1 MNSGLKAFLA
11 ALLLS
16 ASAPALAATAAEVLA
31 NTTTQSG
38 LLPVHVDKKGGR
50 ILLSLPSPD
59 KDGVAGRYIYIA
71 SLRTGLGSA
80 PAGLDRSL
88 SGGSKLLVF
97 RRVGKKVVAEVENS
111 RFRASNAPAP
121 EQAAARESF
130 AYSTLWTGDVAAET
144 ADGRL
149 LVDVSSFL
157 TRDAMGIA
165 QALKGAGEKAFAMS
179 GELTVA
185 DPNSVRAFPENIEME
200 ARQTFVSGEPGA
212 EVNNIA
218 PAAGNLTFIVRHSLV
233 KLPEAGYRIRRFDPR
248 AGSFSTQ
255 VLDYAAPLGRDIVQ
269 NLSNRFRLEKVDPLA
284 PRSRVKKPIVFYI
297 DRSAPEPIRTALY
310 DGASWWKQAF
320 EAAGYIDAYRVEIQP
335 EGLDPLDVRYNVV
348 NWVNRATRGWSYGQA
363 IEDPRTGE
371 IIKGQVLLGSLRVR
385 QDMLIFE
392 GLVGADK
399 TGTGG
404 PNDPIIASLAR
415 LRQLAAHEVGHA
427 LGFEHN
433 FAASTQGR
441 HSVMDYP
448 APRVALADGRP
459 DLSDAYG
466 VGLGRWDMF
475 VVEWLYGTDDD
486 LEAQRK
492 AQSAVAEGLRYVG
505 DSDARPTGSG
515 QPWGAIWDDHGQPV
529 AELERMLQ
537 VRRAAV
543 ANFGPGALAAGEPVS
558 NLRRKFVP
566 IWLLHRYQVEA
577 AAKAIGGV
585 EFAYSVRGDGREASP
600 VVDAATQ
607 RRALNALLATL
618 SPAELEV
625 PASLLPH
632 LSAGW
637 SGNYDR
643 QFEIEIFRTA
653 GGPVFDPL
661 AAGEAAA
668 AVTLNALLAPERL
681 NRLEIQNSGDER
693 ALGPHEL
700 VDRLIATTFAPE
712 PDGSSRGAVQRRVA
726 HTTALALARVQ
737 RDPALSPTLAAAIDS
752 RIGRLSESLEKRR
765 GSDGE
770 RDWSRGLS
778 RLLRDR
784 EALDKA
790 LTEPARAPRVPPG
803 MPIGGGA
810 ESWFSEWVPPLDS
823 IRRRSRTAHRGLNL
837 FS

>member
-1 MNSGLKAFLA
+1 MNAGPKALLA
-11 ALLLS
+11 ALLLG
-16 ASAPALAATAAEVLA
+16 ASAPALAAPAPEVLA
-31 NTTTQSG
+31 NTVLQSG

-50 ILLSLPSPD
+50 ILLSLPAPD
-59 KDGVAGRYIYIA
+59 KDGISGRYIYIA
-71 SLRTGLGSA
+71 SLKTGLGSA

-88 SGGSKLLVF
+88 SAGSKLLVF
-97 RRVGKKVVAEVENS
+97 RRVGKKMVAEIENP
-111 RFRASNAPAP
+111 RFRASGAPAP
-121 EQAAARESF
+121 EQAAARGSF
-130 AYSTLWTGDVAAET
+130 AYSTLWMGDIAGET

-157 TRDAMGIA
+157 TRDAVGIA
-165 QALKGAGEKAFAMS
+165 QALKGAGEKGFSMS
-179 GELTVA
+179 GDLTVA
-185 DPNSVRAFPENIEME
+185 DPNSVRVFPDNIEME
-200 ARQTFVSGEPGA
+200 ARQTFVSSEPGA

-218 PAAGNLTFIVRHSLV
+218 PATGNLSFIVRHSLV

-255 VLDYAAPLGRDIVQ
+255 ILDYSAPLGRDIVQ
-269 NLSNRFRLEKVDPLA
+269 NLSNRFRLEKLDPSA

-297 DRSAPEPIRTALY
+297 DRSAPEPIRTALLE
-310 DGASWWKQAF
+310 GASWWKQAF
-320 EAAGYIDAYRVEIQP
+320 EAAGYIDAYRVEIMP
-335 EGLDPLDVRYNVV
+335 EGVDPLDVRYNVV

-399 TGTGG
+399 VGTGQ
-404 PNDPIIASLAR
+404 PNDPIVASLAR

-441 HSVMDYP
+441 YSVMDYP
-448 APRVALADGRP
+448 APRVGLADGRP
-459 DLSDAYG
+459 DLKDAYG
-466 VGLGRWDMF
+466 AGLGRWDMF
-475 VVEWLYGTDDD
+475 VVDWLYGTDNDA
-486 LEAQRK
+486 EAQRK
-492 AQSAVAEGLRYVG
+492 AEAAVAEGLRYVS
-505 DSDARPTGSG
+505 DSDARPTGSA
-515 QPWGAIWDDHGQPV
+515 QPWGAIWDDFGQPV
-529 AELERMLQ
+529 AELERMLE

-543 ANFGPGALAAGEPVS
+543 ANFGVGALAAGEPVS

-585 EFAYSVRGDGREASP
+585 DFAYSLRGDGREASP
-600 VVDAATQ
+600 VVDQAVQ
-607 RRALNALLATL
+607 RRALDALLVAL

-625 PASLLPH
+625 PAPLLPH

-637 SGNYDR
+637 SGNHDR

-661 AAGEAAA
+661 AASEAAA

-681 NRLEIQNSGDER
+681 NRLQIQNGSDPR
-693 ALGPHEL
+693 ALGPDEL
-700 VDRLIATTFAPE
+700 IDRLLGAAFTAE
-712 PDGSSRGAVQRRVA
+712 PQSGSRAAVRRRVA
-726 HTTALALARVQ
+726 HMTALALARVQ

-752 RIGRLSESLEKRR
+752 RLGRLSGSLEKRR
-765 GSDGE
+765 GGDAD
-770 RDWSRGLS
+770 RDWSRGLA

-790 LTEPARAPRVPPG
+790 LAEPARAPRIPPG
-803 MPIGGGA
+803 MPIGGGSDG
-810 ESWFSEWVPPLDS
+810 EFSE
-823 IRRRSRTAHRGLNL
+823 
-837 FS
+837 

>member
-1 MNSGLKAFLA
+1 MMMNAGLKAILA

-16 ASAPALAATAAEVLA
+16 ASAPALAATPAEVLA
-31 NTTTQSG
+31 NTTLQSG
-38 LLPVHVDKKGGR
+38 LLPVHVDRKGGR
-50 ILLSLPSPD
+50 ILLSLPAPD
-59 KDGVAGRYIYIA
+59 KEGISGRFIYIS
-71 SLRTGLGSA
+71 SLKTGLGSA
-80 PAGLDRSL
+80 PAGLDRAL

-97 RRVGKKVVAEVENS
+97 RRVGKKVIAEVENP

-165 QALKGAGEKAFAMS
+165 QALKGAGEKGFAMS
-179 GELTVA
+179 GDLTVA
-185 DPNSVRAFPENIEME
+185 DPNSVKVFPDNIEME
-200 ARQTFVSGEPGA
+200 ARQTFVSSEPGA

-218 PAAGNLTFIVRHSLV
+218 PAAGNLSFIVRHSLV
-233 KLPEAGYRIRRFDPR
+233 RLPEAGYRVRRFDPR

-255 VLDYAAPLGRDIVQ
+255 VLDYAAPLGQQIVQ
-269 NLSNRFRLEKVDPLA
+269 NLSNRFRLEKVDPSA

-297 DRSAPEPIRTALY
+297 DRSAPEPIRTALFE
-310 DGASWWKQAF
+310 GASWWKQAF
-320 EAAGYIDAYRVEIQP
+320 EAAGYIDAYRVEMLP
-335 EGLDPLDVRYNVV
+335 DGVDPLDVRYNVV
-348 NWVNRATRGWSYGQA
+348 NWVNRATRGWSYGQV

-399 TGTGG
+399 VGSGG
-404 PNDPIIASLAR
+404 PNDPIVASLAR

-441 HSVMDYP
+441 YSVMDYP
-448 APRVALADGRP
+448 APRVGLADGRP
-459 DLSDAYG
+459 DLKDAYG

-475 VVEWLYGTDDD
+475 VVDWLYGTDSDA
-486 LEAQRK
+486 EAQRK
-492 AQSAVAEGLRYVG
+492 AEAAVAEGLRYVA

-515 QPWGAIWDDHGQPV
+515 QPWGAIWDDFGQPV

-543 ANFGPGALAAGEPVS
+543 ANFGVGALAANEPVS

-577 AAKAIGGV
+577 AAKAVGGV
-585 EFAYSVRGDGREASP
+585 DFAYSVRGDGREASP
-600 VVDAATQ
+600 IVDDATQ
-607 RRALNALLATL
+607 RRALDALLATL

-637 SGNYDR
+637 PGNYDR

-661 AAGEAAA
+661 AASEAAA

-681 NRLEIQNSGDER
+681 NRLQIQNGQNAG
-693 ALGPHEL
+693 ALGAGEL
-700 VDRLIATTFAPE
+700 IDRLIAATFAAE
-712 PDGSSRGAVQRRVA
+712 PNGSSRAAVQRRVA
-726 HTTALALARVQ
+726 HAAALALARVQ

-752 RIGRLSESLEKRR
+752 RLVRLADSLEKRR
-765 GSDGE
+765 GSDAE
-770 RDWSRGLS
+770 RDWSRGLA

-790 LTEPARAPRVPPG
+790 LAEPARAPRIPPG
-803 MPIGGGA
+803 MPIGGG
-810 ESWFSEWVPPLDS
+810 ESDWFSE
-823 IRRRSRTAHRGLNL
+823 
-837 FS
+837 